1 MPAQKKID
9 TVAELKERIERA
21 TLLASADYRGLRV
34 KEMVEMRRRLREA
47 GLEVRVVKNTLVR
60 LAANQSGQPDLLEI
74 IEGPTA
80 LAMSFGDAID
90 AAKALTGYA
99 QGAPAG
105 FGLRGGFMDGRVL
118 SAQDLRDLVKV
129 PPKPV
134 LLAQFMGQ
142 MQSPL
147 AGFVGLLDAPLRE
160 LVGLMQSLLSELP
173 GLVEARVR
181 QMEAAGIGV
190 EEPGP
195 EEAAAEPEVQE
206 PPASEAS
213 AEEPAA
219 GEETAPEAA
228 AEEAPAAV
236 EEPVAEEAPGEA
248 PADEPSPEE
257 SPAEEAPPAEEATA
271 EEPAREAESA
281 TEEPQAAEPETAEEE
296 NNG

>member
-1 MPAQKKID
+1 MPAQKKIE

-47 GLEVRVVKNTLVR
+47 GLEVRVVKNTLLR
-60 LAANQSGQPDLLEI
+60 IAANETGRPELLEI

-80 LAMSFGDAID
+80 LAMGFGDVIE
-90 AAKALTGYA
+90 AAKALSGYA

-118 SAQDLRDLVKV
+118 SAQDLRDLVRV
-129 PPKPV
+129 PPRPV
-134 LLAQFMGQ
+134 LLAQFLGQ

-147 AGFVGLLDAPLRE
+147 AGFIGLLDAPLHE
-160 LVGLMQSLLSELP
+160 LVGLMQSLLGELP
-173 GLVEARVR
+173 GLVEARAR

-190 EEPGP
+190 EEPAAEELAP
-195 EEAAAEPEVQE
+195 EEGPPAEESVAEGSAAEET
-206 PPASEAS
+206 

-219 GEETAPEAA
+219 EAPE
-228 AEEAPAAV
+228 EDSAV
-236 EEPVAEEAPGEA
+236 EA
-248 PADEPSPEE
+248 S
-257 SPAEEAPPAEEATA
+257 
-271 EEPAREAESA
+271 EAEQRVEDGSG
-281 TEEPQAAEPETAEEE
+281 TEEPGADEPETAKEE

>member
-1 MPAQKKID
+1 MPTQKKID
-9 TVAELKERIERA
+9 TVAELKDRIERA

-47 GLEVRVVKNTLVR
+47 GLEVRVVKNTLLR
-60 LAANQSGQPDLLEI
+60 LAANESGQPDLLEI

-80 LAMSFGDAID
+80 LAMSFGDVIE
-90 AAKALTGYA
+90 AAKALSGYA

-118 SAQDLRDLVKV
+118 TAQDLRDLVKL
-129 PPKPV
+129 PPKPA

-160 LVGLMQSLLSELP
+160 LVVLMQSLLSELP
-173 GLVEARVR
+173 GLVEARAR

-190 EEPGP
+190 EEPGS
-195 EEAAAEPEVQE
+195 EESGAEELEAEDSRSEESGAA
-206 PPASEAS
+206 EAS
-213 AEEPAA
+213 AEEAAHAEEPSEAEEEPAA
-219 GEETAPEAA
+219 DESSA
-228 AEEAPAAV
+228 
-236 EEPVAEEAPGEA
+236 EEPVAEEPAAEAESGTEEPG
-248 PADEPSPEE
+248 ADEP
-257 SPAEEAPPAEEATA
+257 
-271 EEPAREAESA
+271 
-281 TEEPQAAEPETAEEE
+281 ETTKEE